1 MEFKTMGADEYRA
14 LDADAFEERR
24 SLVISELDNADSKVP
39 FADLNSEVNI
49 IEQEVERR
57 NAAVNLRNATM
68 AAVKKG
74 EGAVLESTEKK
85 GSFEVTRS
93 EDPFDTEAYNRAF
106 MDYFCR
112 GKEFPAGL
120 VQPGQKPAYVRA
132 DAYSTTSDVP
142 HFIPTTLAD
151 NIITKMS
158 EYGAIYNEVTK
169 LGVPGGYEIN
179 VWDWKPTASWVT
191 EKKSSDAQKATDA
204 SRIVFAY
211 YMLECKVATSF
222 LAGTVTLDAFRSK
235 FPELVSEAMTR
246 AIEDAIMNG
255 TGSGQPLGILNDPRV
270 TNKVDFAAADIA
282 KYQGWATILKTLTN
296 PYRQRGKFYMAQDTW
311 DKYLEGMVDANGQPV
326 ARVNYGIDGAETYR
340 VMGKQVTIVTD
351 DILPSYD
358 DAAAGKPFMLFGQ
371 MSDYL
376 LNQQAGMRSVKWLDE
391 DNNLEKQKMQL
402 ICDGKMGDTNGMLV
416 VSKPSA

>member
-39 FADLNSEVNI
+39 FADLNSEVSI

-57 NAAVNLRNATM
+57 NAAVSLRNATM

-74 EGAVLESTEKK
+74 EGSVLESTEKK
-85 GSFEVTRS
+85 GSFEVVRS

-106 MDYFCR
+106 MDYVTR
-112 GKEFPAGL
+112 GREFPAGL
-120 VQPGQKPAYVRA
+120 VQPGQKPEYVRA
-132 DAYSTTSDVP
+132 DAYTTSTDVP
-142 HFIPTTLAD
+142 HFIPTTLAST
-151 NIITKMS
+151 IFTKMS

-169 LGVPGGYEIN
+169 LNVQGGVEYN
-179 VWDWKPTASWVT
+179 VWDWKPTASWIT
-191 EKKSSDAQKATDA
+191 EKKTSDAQKAADA
-204 SRIVFAY
+204 SRIVFTY
-211 YMLECKVATSF
+211 HMLECKVATSF
-222 LAGTVTLDAFRSK
+222 LAGVVTLDAFRAK
-235 FPELVSEAMTR
+235 FPELVSEAMVR
-246 AIEDAIMNG
+246 ALEAAIVNG
-255 TGSGQPLGILNDPRV
+255 TGTGQPLGILNDARV

-282 KYQGWATILKTLTN
+282 KYQGWATILKTVTN
-296 PYRQRGKFYMAQDTW
+296 PYRQRGKFYMAQNTW

-326 ARVNYGIDGAETYR
+326 ARVNYGIDGTESYR
-340 VMGKQVTIVTD
+340 VMGKPVTIVTE

-376 LNQQAGMRSVKWLDE
+376 LNQQEGMRSVKWLDE
-391 DNNLEKQKMQL
+391 DNNLEKQKMSI